1 MKIEDCKIFIVDD
14 DENVRRSLALLLR
27 SAGYVTETFAGIGD
41 FLASINYQGVG
52 CILLDVFFKEETGLD
67 LQEEIK
73 YKFFHLPIIFI
84 TGHGD
89 IPMSVKALK
98 NGAIN
103 FLQKPVD
110 DQLLLNAVAEAIKTS
125 KANFFQTHE
134 SARIKLL
141 FQKLTSREN
150 DVFNLIITGL
160 LNKQIAGKLNISE
173 NTVKIHR
180 GRITEKLGVKSVAE
194 MVHMAEMV
202 NSRK

>member
-1 MKIEDCKIFIVDD
+1 MKTEDCKIFIIDD
-14 DENVRRSLALLLR
+14 DETVRRSLALMLR
-27 SAGYVTETFAGIGD
+27 SAGYTTETFAGIRD
-41 FLASINYQGVG
+41 FLTSSNYQGLG
-52 CILLDVFFKEETGLD
+52 CILLDVFLKEETGLS
-67 LQEEIK
+67 LQEEISN
-73 YKFFHLPIIFI
+73 KFCHLPIIFV
-84 TGHGD
+84 TGYGD

-110 DQLLLNAVAEAIKTS
+110 DQLLLEAVAEALKIS
-125 KANFFQTHE
+125 KANFLHINE
-134 SARIKLL
+134 SARIKSL
-141 FQKLTSREN
+141 FQKLTSRER

-194 MVHMAEMV
+194 MVHMAEVM
-202 NSRK
+202 NPRK